1 MITSIFIAVAQNA
14 VLGWLWRRLQ
24 ELVAFIAGL
33 APFFMMLPPEH
44 QALLMAI
51 LQGQGGGYSISA
63 YIGFGLYLWT
73 QFQSFRATVKP
84 QVVTTEGKKVVLN
97 KGTPE
102 ASRADAV
109 AATAPRTRTLWE
121 RLTNS

>member
-1 MITSIFIAVAQNA
+1 MITSILIAVAQSV

-24 ELVAFIAGL
+24 ELVAFVAGL

-63 YIGFGLYLWT
+63 YVGFALYLWT
-73 QFQSFRATVKP
+73 QWQSFRATVKP
-84 QVVTTEGKKVVLN
+84 QVVTTEGRKVTLD
-97 KGTPE
+97 KGSQA

-109 AATAPRTRTLWE
+109 AATAPQPRTLWE
-121 RLTNS
+121 RLTNR

>member
-1 MITSIFIAVAQNA
+1 MITSIFVAVAQNV

-33 APFFMMLPPEH
+33 APIIATMPPEH
-44 QALLMAI
+44 QAFVMDI
-51 LQGQGGGYSISA
+51 LQGRGGALSISA

-73 QFQSFRATVKP
+73 QWQSYRATVKP
-84 QVVTTEGKKVVLN
+84 QVVTTEGRKVTLG

-109 AATAPRTRTLWE
+109 AATAPRPRTLWE
-121 RLTNS
+121 RLTGQ